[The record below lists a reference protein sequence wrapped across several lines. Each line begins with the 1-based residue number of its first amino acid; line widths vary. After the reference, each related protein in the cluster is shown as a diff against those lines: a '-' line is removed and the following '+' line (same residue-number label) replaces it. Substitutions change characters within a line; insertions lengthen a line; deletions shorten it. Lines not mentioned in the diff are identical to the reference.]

1 MTEVSWDFF
10 PFEFYWMVMNIFYD
24 LFYEKC
30 NSTTQSLDYK
40 ILFLFD

>member
-10 PFEFYWMVMNIFYD
+10 PFEFYMNIFYD